1 MATKKATVEVSAE
14 ASQNIS
20 GTIPLDVVKAYERCV
35 KSRTVGSM
43 ERYARFDYP
52 KPPPSCMM
60 KVVHAILES
69 KDYDETEW
77 DYDDLS
83 PEGVSFE

>member
-35 KSRTVGSM
+35 KSRTGVKSS
-43 ERYARFDYP
+43 EIYP